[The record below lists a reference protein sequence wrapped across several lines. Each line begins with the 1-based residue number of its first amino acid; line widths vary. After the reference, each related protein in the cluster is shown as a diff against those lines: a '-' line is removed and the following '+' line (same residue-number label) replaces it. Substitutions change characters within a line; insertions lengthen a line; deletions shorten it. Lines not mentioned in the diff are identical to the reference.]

1 MEVRIFKSQF
11 PCHMIKN
18 FLGVDLVFFSF
29 GDRGIV
35 ATAVDAHRLAR
46 VAFAFGIH
54 WAVSFHLPFS
64 REASRGSW
72 DLKEFIFYK
81 YFKEL
86 VNDTKKKS
94 IINFSIFLREKKCSV
109 LSLCGAGILRFHARD
124 DHDDEQRQTGGKTI
138 PTVQIFLAN

>member
-11 PCHMIKN
+11 PSHMIKN

-86 VNDTKKKS
+86 INDTKKRYNKFFYIFEGKKMLCPFS
-94 IINFSIFLREKKCSV
+94 LWCRNFAISCKR
-109 LSLCGAGILRFHARD
+109 
-124 DHDDEQRQTGGKTI
+124 
-138 PTVQIFLAN
+138 